1 MVIKHILF
9 AISFI
14 LLFVSGEA
22 SACSMCK
29 ITKGDRT
36 FVGNN
41 EDAWGLNPKIWFE
54 ISEKNSLGV
63 AYVGHKNDFPQGGMN
78 EAGLVYDGFT
88 LYPKEK
94 LNASGT
100 KSIPEISQFV
110 QLIMQNCRTVEDV
123 ENLAKQYNRTLIN
136 GAMFLFVDANGKY
149 MIMEADTLIMGNEP
163 NFVLVNFRPSEIS
176 NPDQVKIPR
185 YHKGLNLLERISDTS
200 LGFCAGVMDTMKAC
214 RGELGDGTLYTSV
227 YDLNKK
233 VIRIYF
239 YHNYASFFDFDL
251 NRELSKGNHAIYFE
265 DIFEKNI
272 EYEKLKNYY
281 TPINNYIL
289 EYFLGIIGLITII
302 ITLVLSFKMLKFIFR
317 KELKNV
323 ENTDVISF
331 GLSIISN
338 CLIILLLPVLFF
350 REAVYYFGIK
360 GSIASYPFPWV
371 EYYPIT
377 ITTLFIII
385 LIIHISNKYKYSIT
399 NVKTLN
405 IILTTIY
412 IAFYAYWNLIIY

>member
-54 ISEKNSLGV
+54 ASRGNTLGV
-63 AYVGHKNDFPQGGMN
+63 AYVGHKNNFPQGGMN

-94 LNASGT
+94 LNALGM
-100 KSIPEISQFV
+100 KSIPDISQFV
-110 QLIMQNCRTVEDV
+110 RYIMQKCRTVEDV
-123 ENLAKQYNRTLIN
+123 EKVAKQYNRTPIN
-136 GAMFLFVDANGKY
+136 GAMFLFVDAHGNY

-163 NFVLVNFRPSEIS
+163 NFVLVNFRPSEIT
-176 NPDQVKIPR
+176 NPEEVKISR
-185 YHKGLNLLERISDTS
+185 YHKGLNLLNRTSDTS
-200 LGFCAGVMDTMKAC
+200 LGFCASVMDTMKAC
-214 RGELGDGTLYTSV
+214 RRELGDGTLYTSV

-265 DIFEKNI
+265 DIFDKNR

-281 TPINNYIL
+281 TPINNNIL
-289 EYFLGIIGLITII
+289 KYFLGIISFITII
-302 ITLVLSFKMLKFIFR
+302 FTLFFSFKLLKFFFS
-317 KELKNV
+317 KELKTV
-323 ENTDVISF
+323 KNTDAISF
-331 GLSIISN
+331 ALSIISN

-385 LIIHISNKYKYSIT
+385 LIIHISNKYKYNIT

-412 IAFYAYWNLIIY
+412 IAFYAYWHLIIY